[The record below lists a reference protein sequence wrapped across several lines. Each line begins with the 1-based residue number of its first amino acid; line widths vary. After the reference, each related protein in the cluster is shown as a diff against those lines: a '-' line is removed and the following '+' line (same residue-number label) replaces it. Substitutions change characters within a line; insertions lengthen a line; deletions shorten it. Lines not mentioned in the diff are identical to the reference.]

1 MDAYAVDNHMTA
13 PRLQSIWYPGAL
25 LGLLGCFVFAPQVYA
40 ASASAESDYLKAL
53 RSENAAKIT
62 SQIMQGQDPNQRM
75 PGGKTPLMVAAK
87 IADPA
92 LVGLLLE
99 RGAEV
104 NATTQNGGTP
114 LMFSAIRG
122 SLETVEMLIEHGADV
137 NAVAH
142 FNWTAMMVA
151 AAKGHD
157 EVIGLLLEH
166 GANADVAD
174 IYGWTPLMRAVHEN
188 RFAAVSL
195 FLRSR
200 EVDLEAADDSG
211 ATALHHAARQG
222 HVEIAQLLV
231 DNGAELD
238 AENVQGFTPLAMAR
252 QQHHPKMVH
261 YLESRKTR

>member
-1 MDAYAVDNHMTA
+1 MTA
-13 PRLQSIWYPGAL
+13 PRCQSRWRPGTL
-25 LGLLGCFVFAPQVYA
+25 LGLLVFFAFAPQIYA
-40 ASASAESDYLKAL
+40 ASASADSDYLKAL

-62 SQIMQGQDPNQRM
+62 SQIMQGEDPNQRL
-75 PGGKTPLMVAAK
+75 PDGKTPLMVAAK

-122 SLETVEMLIEHGADV
+122 NLEIVETLIKHGADV
-137 NAVAH
+137 NAIAH

-174 IYGWTPLMRAVHEN
+174 IYGWTPLMRAVYEN

-195 FLRSR
+195 FLQSG

-211 ATALHHAARQG
+211 ATALHHAAARG
-222 HVEIAQLLV
+222 YVEVAQLLV
-231 DNGAELD
+231 TNGAELD
-238 AENVQGFTPLAMAR
+238 SKNAEGLTPLAMAR
-252 QQHHPKMVH
+252 QKHHPKMVR
-261 YLESRKTR
+261 YLESRQLP

>member
-1 MDAYAVDNHMTA
+1 MTVTSC
-13 PRLQSIWYPGAL
+13 QSRWRPSAL
-25 LGLLGCFVFAPQVYA
+25 LGLLVCFAFAPRVHA
-40 ASASAESDYLKAL
+40 ASASVESDYLKAL
-53 RSENAAKIT
+53 RSENAARIT

-75 PGGKTPLMVAAK
+75 RGGKTPLMVAAK

-92 LVGLLLE
+92 LVGLLLS
-99 RGAEV
+99 RGAEI

-122 SLETVEMLIEHGADV
+122 NLEIVEMLIEHGADV

-166 GANADVAD
+166 GANANVAD
-174 IYGWTPLMRAVHEN
+174 IYGWTPLMRAVYEN

-195 FLRSR
+195 FLQNG

-211 ATALHHAARQG
+211 ATALHHAAARG
-222 HVEIAQLLV
+222 HTEIAQLLV
-231 DNGAELD
+231 DKGAELG
-238 AENVQGFTPLAMAR
+238 AKNAQGLTPLAMAR
-252 QQHHPKMVH
+252 QKHHPKMVR
-261 YLESRKTR
+261 YLESRETQ